1 MKYISSSQ
9 NPIIK
14 RLTLLMSKSRK
25 RKKEKCFV
33 VTGNR
38 LLSRAVEMGYKVET
52 LFFREGFDE
61 NHVDHNSAD
70 FFELSSKL
78 FDRVSSRSGSEE
90 VMAILEMMHQNT
102 EDLFITN
109 QDKILVLESPEKP
122 GNIGAILRTAAAADW
137 NAVIITN
144 PKTDIYHP
152 QIIRNS
158 MGGVFTIP
166 VFTDSS
172 ENVISFLDKNG
183 LNIIAASLDPYSKHY
198 KRVKYT
204 RPLALVFGAEDKGLD
219 KKWIK
224 IAHQIVKIPVKY
236 PIDSLNLSVSAG
248 ILMYHCGEQ

>member
-14 RLTLLMSKSRK
+14 RLTLMMIKSRA

-33 VTGNR
+33 VAGSR
-38 LLSRAVEMGYKVET
+38 ELSRAVEMGYRVET
-52 LFFREGFDE
+52 LFYREGFDHGAVYE
-61 NHVDHNSAD
+61 DSANV
-70 FFELSSKL
+70 FELSSKL
-78 FDRVSSRSGSEE
+78 FDRISMRSGSEE
-90 VMAILEMMHQNT
+90 VMAILEMKHYNT

-109 QDKILVLESPEKP
+109 QDKILVLEAPEKP

-137 NAVIITN
+137 NAVIIAN

-183 LNIIAASLDPYSKHY
+183 FNIIAASLHPYSKHY
-198 KRVKYT
+198 KRVKYK
-204 RPLALVFGAEDKGLD
+204 RPLALVFGTEDKGLD

-248 ILMYHCGEQ
+248 ILMYHCGE

>member
-1 MKYISSSQ
+1 M
-9 NPIIK
+9 
-14 RLTLLMSKSRK
+14 
-25 RKKEKCFV
+25 
-33 VTGNR
+33 
-38 LLSRAVEMGYKVET
+38 
-52 LFFREGFDE
+52 
-61 NHVDHNSAD
+61 
-70 FFELSSKL
+70 
-78 FDRVSSRSGSEE
+78 
-90 VMAILEMMHQNT
+90 
-102 EDLFITN
+102 
-109 QDKILVLESPEKP
+109 LESPEKP

-144 PKTDIYHP
+144 LKTDIYHP